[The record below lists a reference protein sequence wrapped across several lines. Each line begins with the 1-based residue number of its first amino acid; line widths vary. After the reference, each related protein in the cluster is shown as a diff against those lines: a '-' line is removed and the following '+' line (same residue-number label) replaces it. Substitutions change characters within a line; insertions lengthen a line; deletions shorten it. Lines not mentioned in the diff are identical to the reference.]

1 MLNTRFGV
9 EIEFTGI
16 TRKQAAEAANTVLNG
31 EVSYIGT
38 YYDTYGIKA
47 IDGRTWKFM
56 SDGSINTQKRS
67 NGVTCAAPK
76 LCSVE
81 LVTPILKYTEDITVL
96 QEIIRALRKA
106 GGFVNSSCGI
116 HIHLDGKGH
125 TAQSIKNFISI
136 IYARNDLF
144 YTALKINET
153 RRYYCKELDEKL
165 VGEIRAKKPTT
176 IKELEDIWY
185 DGYFGSRSTHY
196 HNSRY
201 HFLNLHSF
209 FHGTHTVELRGFNST
224 LHAGEVRSY
233 ILLALALNE
242 QALTQKCASTKKPQT
257 ENQKFAMR
265 TYLNRIGFIGDDFK
279 APREHLLKNL
289 SGSSAWRFGKA
300 N

>member
-16 TRKQAAEAANTVLNG
+16 TRKQAAEVTGTVLNG
-31 EVSYIGT
+31 EVRYLGT
-38 YYDTYGIKA
+38 GYDAYGVYA
-47 IDGRTWKFM
+47 PDGRVWKFM
-56 SDGSINTQKRS
+56 SDGSINTQRRA
-67 NGVTCAAPK
+67 NGITAGASK
-76 LCSVE
+76 LYAVE
-81 LVTPILKYTEDITVL
+81 LVTPILKYTEDITAL

-116 HIHLDGKGH
+116 HIHLDGKNH
-125 TAQSIKNFISI
+125 TVQSIKNFISI

-144 YTALKINET
+144 YSALQINAVR
-153 RRYYCKELDEKL
+153 RRYCMELDERL
-165 VGEIRAKKPTT
+165 ISEIKRRKPSTMRS
-176 IKELEDIWY
+176 LEDIWY
-185 DGYFGSRSTHY
+185 DGYYGSRSTHY
-196 HNSRY
+196 HDSRY

-265 TYLNRIGFIGDDFK
+265 TYLNRIGFIGNDFK

-289 SGSSAWRFGKA
+289 TGSSAWRFRTA
-300 N
+300 D

>member
-16 TRKQAAEAANTVLNG
+16 TRKEAAKAASTVLGG
-31 EVSYIGT
+31 EISYIGT
-38 YYDTYGIKA
+38 YYDAWIVKTP
-47 IDGRTWKFM
+47 DDRTWKFM
-56 SDGSINTQKRS
+56 SDASIVTQKKE
-67 NGVTCAAPK
+67 NGTTKSAPK
-76 LCSVE
+76 NYSVE
-81 LVTPILKYTEDITVL
+81 LVTPILTYEADIELL
-96 QEIIRALRKA
+96 QNLIRALRKA

-116 HIHLDGKGH
+116 HIHLDGKDH
-125 TAQSIKNFISI
+125 TVQSIKNFISI

-144 YTALKINET
+144 YSALKINENR
-153 RRYYCKELDEKL
+153 RRYCMALDEKL
-165 VGEIRAKKPTT
+165 VKAIKKSKPKT
-176 IKELEDIWY
+176 IDDLENIWY
-185 DGYFGSRSTHY
+185 SGYYGTRETHY

-209 FHGTHTVELRGFNST
+209 FYGTHTVELRGFNST

-233 ILLALALNE
+233 ILLALALNH
-242 QALTQKCASTKKPQT
+242 QALTQKCASTSKPQT

-265 TYLNRIGFIGDDFK
+265 TYLNRIGFIGDEFK

-289 SGSSAWRFGKA
+289 TGSSAWRFKLA

>member
-16 TRKQAAEAANTVLNG
+16 TRNQAAKAANTILNG
-31 EVSYIGT
+31 EVSYLGT
-38 YYDTYGIKA
+38 YYDTYGVTA
-47 IDGRTWKFM
+47 PDGRVWKFM
-56 SDGSINTQKRS
+56 SDGSIITQRKADGNTVGAS
-67 NGVTCAAPK
+67 K
-76 LCSVE
+76 LYSVE
-81 LVTPILKYTEDITVL
+81 LVTPILKYAEDIETL

-106 GGFVNSSCGI
+106 GGFANTSCGI

-125 TAQSIKNFISI
+125 TVQSIKNFISI

-144 YTALKINET
+144 YSALKINAN
-153 RRYYCKELDEKL
+153 RRRFCTALDERL
-165 VGEIRAKKPTT
+165 VSEIKAKKPATMR
-176 IKELEDIWY
+176 ELEDIWY
-185 DGYFGSRSTHY
+185 EGYYGLRNTHY

-209 FHGTHTVELRGFNST
+209 FYGTHTVELRGFNST

-233 ILLALALNE
+233 ILLALALNN
-242 QALTQKCASTKKPQT
+242 QALTQKCASAKKPQT

-265 TYLNRIGFIGDDFK
+265 TYLNRIGFIGDDYK

-289 SGSSAWRFGKA
+289 TGSSAWRFGKA